1 MLFDNRQVW
10 LDANQEYNSSANIQV
25 HIAVLAAGDG
35 KARGLLVAEASAVIE
50 DIALRCRYDELVA
63 DMPFL
68 KGLMQYSFD
77 GCVCVLAACR
87 NTAINEADAVL
98 VLGAVL
104 QNRLYIRTV
113 AVRQGRVKYRTNPAV
128 GDLAPDVFRSD
139 RLRRREDDIA
149 HGKNDA

>member
-35 KARGLLVAEASAVIE
+35 EARGQLIAKASAVIE

-104 QNRLYIRTV
+104 QNRLYVRTM
-113 AVRQGRVKYRTNPAV
+113 AGRQGSMEHCANPAV
-128 GDLAPDVFRSD
+128 GDLAPDVFRGD
-139 RLRRREDDIA
+139 
-149 HGKNDA
+149 